1 MMRHTTVRTLL
12 ASRPDLSPREQQR
25 LEHHLSDCSECRM
38 IGQEY
43 RRQQALLRQYRLR
56 PAPVSARS
64 MAPVRSAPHIR
75 DTLDQLDRPMIADPT
90 RASRW
95 RMHTKL
101 YAAFTLV
108 VTSAI
113 LLATGA
119 TMAGPTQASITN
131 LGPPLA
137 VQSTASGF
145 PLSGFHRLTPA
156 LLPPR
161 GKAQLTFIGTL
172 EDALSAG
179 ERWPVVKALDQFGT
193 FSNVSPG
200 TRTCRHDST
209 IGHDVCTDPTFNWAH
224 ALYHSKYLAFDHVDL
239 LDQKRHAYQR
249 PSKRELDLYNR
260 YVRNPHPLFKPNPKI
275 DPYGANSVD
284 GSGSHRFPLVAIGDY
299 VQTISQVI
307 ISGDF
312 QESLSTPQ
320 VSSYSGL
327 PFDTVR
333 NALVSGTD
341 PKNTGLYNHPVEDI
355 NAEANIITAL
365 ICHTTKNQPKSV
377 CTRPTIKTIL
387 KYVK

>member
-1 MMRHTTVRTLL
+1 MMRHSTVRTLL
-12 ASRPDLSPREQQR
+12 ACRPDLSPHEQRR
-25 LEHHLSDCSECRM
+25 LEHHLSDCHECRM

-43 RRQQALLRQYRLR
+43 RRQQAVLRQYPLR
-56 PAPVSARS
+56 PTPVSPRSMVPARS
-64 MAPVRSAPHIR
+64 ERHIW
-75 DTLDQLDRPMIADPT
+75 DALDQLDRSISAEPAK
-90 RASRW
+90 ASGW

-131 LGPPLA
+131 LGRPLP
-137 VQSTASGF
+137 VQSTNSGF

-161 GKAQLTFIGTL
+161 GKPQLTFIGTL

-193 FSNVSPG
+193 LSNVSPA
-200 TRTCRHDST
+200 TRTCYRRPE
-209 IGHDVCTDPTFNWAH
+209 IGQDVCYDPTFNWAH
-224 ALYHSKYLAFDHVDL
+224 ARYRSKYLAFDHVDL

-260 YVRNPHPLFKPNPKI
+260 YVRNPHPVFKPNPKI

-284 GSGSHRFPLVAIGDY
+284 GSGSRRFPLVAIGDY
-299 VQTISQVI
+299 VQTNSQVI

-312 QESLSTPQ
+312 QESRSTPQ
-320 VSSYSGL
+320 VIGYSGL

-341 PKNTGLYNHPVEDI
+341 PKNTGLYNHPVEDV
-355 NAEANIITAL
+355 NAEANIMTAL
-365 ICHTTKNQPKSV
+365 ICHATRNQPTSV
-377 CTRPTIKTIL
+377 CTRPTIRLIL
-387 KYVK
+387 KSVR

>member
-25 LEHHLSDCSECRM
+25 LERHLSDCSECRM

-43 RRQQALLRQYRLR
+43 RRQQAMLRQYRLR

-64 MAPVRSAPHIR
+64 TVPVRPARHIWNA
-75 DTLDQLDRPMIADPT
+75 LDQLDRSVSTEPA
-90 RASRW
+90 RASGW

-101 YAAFTLV
+101 YAALALV

-119 TMAGPTQASITN
+119 TMAGPTPASITN

-137 VQSTASGF
+137 VQSTASNF

-161 GKAQLTFIGTL
+161 GKPHLTFIGTL
-172 EDALSAG
+172 EDGPSAG

-193 FSNVSPG
+193 LSNVSPG
-200 TRTCRHDST
+200 TRTCRRDPR
-209 IGHDVCTDPTFNWAH
+209 IGDVCNVPTFNWSH
-224 ALYHSKYLAFDHVDL
+224 ALYHSTYLAFDHVDL

-249 PSKRELDLYNR
+249 PSKWELDLYNR

-299 VQTISQVI
+299 VQTSSQVI
-307 ISGDF
+307 ITGDF

-320 VSSYSGL
+320 IISYSGL

-333 NALVSGTD
+333 QALESGTN
-341 PKNTGLYNHPVEDI
+341 PKNTGLFNHPVEDV

-365 ICHTTKNQPKSV
+365 ICHSTKNQPKSV
-377 CTRPTIKTIL
+377 CTRPTIKQIL